1 LAAGEL
7 DTQALNWLVRSEAPD
22 CTNAEREKLA
32 AWLESPRNRAAF
44 IRMRVVWSQ
53 ADQLRR
59 LQPLDGRVNPDL
71 LEPGSSLTGR
81 ELPSDREPRFRASVV
96 AYFLAGVLLTV
107 LVSGL
112 TAWIV
117 SEKLLRPWLAP

>member
-1 LAAGEL
+1 MAAGEL

-22 CTNAEREKLA
+22 CTQAERTRLA
-32 AWLESPRNRAAF
+32 AWLEIPRHRAAY
-44 IRMRVVWSQ
+44 IRMRTIWAQ

-59 LQPLDGRVNPDL
+59 LQPLDGSVDPDL
-71 LEPGSSLTGR
+71 LEPGSPLVARETPSNPSLRTR
-81 ELPSDREPRFRASVV
+81 TVV
-96 AYFLAGVLLTV
+96 ACILAGVLVTM

-117 SEKLLRPWLAP
+117 SETLLRP